1 MEREEDMN
9 VWFDRALRLL
19 LMVTL
24 AVGFM
29 ACSKKKVPPQQGM
42 GQGGFGAG
50 DMGGMGSGGGALG
63 ADDARWRELGLTT
76 EAERQE
82 FMNKAQRFENEDIY
96 FDFDS
101 YVLTEP
107 AKKILDDKIQFLK
120 RYPKVRVTVEGHCD
134 DRGTNEYNLA
144 LGERRS
150 NSAMQYLAN
159 SGMSTQNLNA
169 VSYGEER
176 PLATGQ
182 DEASW
187 ARNRRAHFVL
197 NN

>member
-1 MEREEDMN
+1 MN
-9 VWFDRALRLL
+9 VWLDRALRVI
-19 LMVTL
+19 LMVSL
-24 AVGFM
+24 AVGLM
-29 ACSKKKVPPQQGM
+29 ACSKKKVPAQQGM
-42 GQGGFGAG
+42 GQAGFGAG
-50 DMGGMGSGGGALG
+50 DMGGMGSGGALG
-63 ADDARWRELGLTT
+63 ADDARWRELGLNT

-82 FMNKAQRFENEDIY
+82 FMSKAQRFENEDIF

-144 LGERRS
+144 LGERRA

-159 SGMSTQNLNA
+159 SGMSTHNLNA

>member
-1 MEREEDMN
+1 MN
-9 VWFDRALRLL
+9 VGFDRALRAFLIIMLL
-19 LMVTL
+19 GS
-24 AVGFM
+24 GF
-29 ACSKKKVPPQQGM
+29 ACSKKKVTPQAGF
-42 GQGGFGAG
+42 GQGGYGAGSG
-50 DMGGMGSGGGALG
+50 DMGGMGSGGSLG
-63 ADDARWRELGLTT
+63 ADDARWRELGLNS

-82 FMNKAQRFENEDIY
+82 FLNKAQGFENQDIY

-107 AKKILDDKIQFLK
+107 AKKVLDEKIQFLK
-120 RYPKVRVTVEGHCD
+120 QYPRVRVTVEGHCD
-134 DRGTNEYNLA
+134 ERGTNEYNLA
-144 LGERRS
+144 LGERRANAS
-150 NSAMQYLAN
+150 MQYLAN
-159 SGMSTQNLNA
+159 SGLSTQNLNA

-176 PLATGQ
+176 PIATGH

>member
-1 MEREEDMN
+1 MN
-9 VWFDRALRLL
+9 VWLDRALRVF
-19 LMVTL
+19 LMATL
-24 AVGFM
+24 AVGFV
-29 ACSKKKVPPQQGM
+29 ACSKKKVPPQQGI
-42 GQGGFGAG
+42 GPGGYGSG
-50 DMGGMGSGGGALG
+50 DMGGTGSGGALG
-63 ADDARWRELGLTT
+63 ADDARWRELGLNT

-82 FMNKAQRFENEDIY
+82 FMNSAQRFENEDVY
-96 FDFDS
+96 YDYDS

-134 DRGTNEYNLA
+134 ERGTNEYNLA
-144 LGERRS
+144 LGERRA

-176 PLATGQ
+176 SLATGH
-182 DEASW
+182 DESSY

>member
-1 MEREEDMN
+1 M
-9 VWFDRALRLL
+9 
-19 LMVTL
+19 LMVSLT
-24 AVGFM
+24 VGLM

-42 GQGGFGAG
+42 GPGGFGAG
-50 DMGGMGSGGGALG
+50 DMGGMGSGGALG

-82 FMNKAQRFENEDIY
+82 FMNRAQRFENEDIY
-96 FDFDS
+96 YDFDS

-134 DRGTNEYNLA
+134 ERGTNEYNLA
-144 LGERRS
+144 LGERRA

-176 PLATGQ
+176 PLSTGQ